1 MGDDDVEEED
11 VTEKLNDLKSTPLEV
26 NSLAQYE
33 PHNSYSFICT
43 HLPIILVFIS

>member
-11 VTEKLNDLKSTPLEV
+11 VTEKLNDPKSTPLEA

-33 PHNSYSFICT
+33 PHNSYLS
-43 HLPIILVFIS
+43 IILVFIP